1 MRMVLARI
9 LNAWLRELTA
19 LQRPFP
25 ISIRARG
32 IEEILDACANP
43 NGMVLCSFHL
53 PLIHL
58 ALRPLV
64 DIGRPQTAVVSG
76 EEGLTNSKFPVPGLG
91 DGLPAVVFDSHVLF
105 KVRRILHQGGLIAA
119 LVDTGPFGDIRL
131 NIFRLIRSVG
141 AQLVFTVV
149 GLDPDGEI
157 LVEYFAPPDPFCR
170 SDESISANLQA
181 LKNRVDQ
188 VLEYPCQRGNTP
200 ALPIGE
206 ITSANVAAVKLSNL
220 DSSS

>member
-1 MRMVLARI
+1 
-9 LNAWLRELTA
+9 
-19 LQRPFP
+19 
-25 ISIRARG
+25 
-32 IEEILDACANP
+32 
-43 NGMVLCSFHL
+43 
-53 PLIHL
+53 
-58 ALRPLV
+58 
-64 DIGRPQTAVVSG
+64 
-76 EEGLTNSKFPVPGLG
+76 
-91 DGLPAVVFDSHVLF
+91 
-105 KVRRILHQGGLIAA
+105 LIAA